1 MGDPRAQV
9 ELSTTESRIKFLTR
23 TVYDLLQTPAS
34 KNKWY
39 EEDERCNLCNE
50 RGTLNHILV
59 GCKTTLSQ
67 GRYTWRHNK
76 LDQVA
81 FAAGWK
87 FRHLGAGL
95 LTTAQLPKRCNKN

>member
-1 MGDPRAQV
+1 MGEPRAQV

-50 RGTLNHILV
+50 IGILNHILV

-76 LDQVA
+76 VLQELFEKV
-81 FAAGWK
+81 K
-87 FRHLGAGL
+87 EKEK
-95 LTTAQLPKRCNKN
+95 TAKTIHKKKQKV

>member
-1 MGDPRAQV
+1 MGGPRAQV

-50 RGTLNHILV
+50 IGILNLMARERNRVI
-59 GCKTTLSQ
+59 KTKTPGIS
-67 GRYTWRHNK
+67 
-76 LDQVA
+76 
-81 FAAGWK
+81 
-87 FRHLGAGL
+87 
-95 LTTAQLPKRCNKN
+95 TTDSHRLARIRLASSCRPFI